1 MQFRIADTFV
11 KALGKLTGQEQSAA
25 KITVFDL
32 QQDRA
37 ASGLKLHH
45 IDRSKDSN
53 FWSVRVNRDL
63 RIVVHRT
70 ESSFLVCFVAH
81 HDDAYAWAE
90 RRRIERHPKTG
101 AAQIVE
107 VRERIIEIERI
118 PEVSA
123 VPVVAEPGVDDQEAA
138 IFAGLDGQ
146 DLLSVGVPDDWI
158 DDVLAATETRFL
170 EIADHIPGEAAEAL
184 LEYATRGILPRHD
197 TWASQTEP
205 FEHPDAQRRFRVM
218 EDRAELEQA
227 LDYPWEQWT
236 VFLHPSQQSV
246 VERDFAGPARVA
258 GSAGTG
264 KTVVALHRAARVLRH
279 DPDARVLLTTFSSP
293 LANRLQRKLTM
304 LVPDDGQLLPRVTV
318 RSWEVIARELFTLA
332 NGHDPRVARPTQVAS
347 ALTAAISS
355 TGLQGFSERFLMS
368 EWVNAI
374 DAWQLRSLEAYQ
386 AVRRIGRRSGLGAR
400 QRERLWPVFDTVRQ
414 TLERQHVLT
423 WSMIFE
429 QVAQHYRNSS
439 SKPFTHV
446 IVDEA
451 QDLGVPEL
459 RMLSAIIEDRPNAL
473 FLAGDLGQRIFREPF
488 SWRELGVDVRGRSTT
503 LKVNYR
509 TSHQIR
515 KAADRLLPA
524 AIRDADGNEEERSG
538 TVSIF
543 NGPAPMLRPC
553 ESEEDETQ
561 AVAAWLMQATADGI
575 EPDEIGVFV
584 RHEGLLSRARTA
596 VSQADATV
604 MEISDRPEETDG
616 RVSVGTMH
624 MAKGLEFKSV
634 VVMACDDEELPLQ
647 SRMETASDGS
657 EIDEIFDTERRLFY
671 VACTR
676 ARDRLMVSGVAPV
689 SDFFAD
695 FDETD

>member
-1 MQFRIADTFV
+1 M
-11 KALGKLTGQEQSAA
+11 
-25 KITVFDL
+25 
-32 QQDRA
+32 
-37 ASGLKLHH
+37 
-45 IDRSKDSN
+45 
-53 FWSVRVNRDL
+53 
-63 RIVVHRT
+63 
-70 ESSFLVCFVAH
+70 
-81 HDDAYAWAE
+81 
-90 RRRIERHPKTG
+90 
-101 AAQIVE
+101 
-107 VRERIIEIERI
+107 
-118 PEVSA
+118 
-123 VPVVAEPGVDDQEAA
+123 
-138 IFAGLDGQ
+138 
-146 DLLSVGVPDDWI
+146 
-158 DDVLAATETRFL
+158 
-170 EIADHIPGEAAEAL
+170 
-184 LEYATRGILPRHD
+184 
-197 TWASQTEP
+197 
-205 FEHPDAQRRFRVM
+205 
-218 EDRAELEQA
+218 
-227 LDYPWEQWT
+227 
-236 VFLHPSQQSV
+236 
-246 VERDFAGPARVA
+246 
-258 GSAGTG
+258 
-264 KTVVALHRAARVLRH
+264 
-279 DPDARVLLTTFSSP
+279 
-293 LANRLQRKLTM
+293 
-304 LVPDDGQLLPRVTV
+304 
-318 RSWEVIARELFTLA
+318 
-332 NGHDPRVARPTQVAS
+332 ARPTQVAS